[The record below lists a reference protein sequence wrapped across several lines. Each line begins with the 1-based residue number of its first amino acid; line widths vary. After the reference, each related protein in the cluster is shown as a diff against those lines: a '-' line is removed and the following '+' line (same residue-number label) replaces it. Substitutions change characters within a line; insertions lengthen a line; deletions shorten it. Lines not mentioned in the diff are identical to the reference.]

1 MKLKCL
7 KRKEMVRKNKC
18 YISGPISGMNL
29 DERRKVFK
37 SAQVMLETAGYEVVN
52 PMENGLSCD
61 ATTPQHMR
69 KDIQLL
75 TECDTIFMMDKWN
88 HSQGCYTE
96 FMVATA
102 IGCEI
107 IFESVMSEIELNE
120 NKRFK
125 TTFR

>member
-1 MKLKCL
+1 MKK
-7 KRKEMVRKNKC
+7 KNKC

-52 PMENGLSCD
+52 PMENGLPCD
-61 ATTPQHMR
+61 ATTLQHMR

-102 IGCEI
+102 IGCEVI
-107 IFESVMSEIELNE
+107 LESKMSEIELVE

-125 TTFR
+125 TFFR

>member
-1 MKLKCL
+1 
-7 KRKEMVRKNKC
+7 MVRKNKC

-29 DERRKVFK
+29 DER
-37 SAQVMLETAGYEVVN
+37 
-52 PMENGLSCD
+52 
-61 ATTPQHMR
+61 R

-96 FMVATA
+96 FVVATA

-107 IFESVMSEIELNE
+107 IFESAMSEIELNE

-125 TTFR
+125 TIFR